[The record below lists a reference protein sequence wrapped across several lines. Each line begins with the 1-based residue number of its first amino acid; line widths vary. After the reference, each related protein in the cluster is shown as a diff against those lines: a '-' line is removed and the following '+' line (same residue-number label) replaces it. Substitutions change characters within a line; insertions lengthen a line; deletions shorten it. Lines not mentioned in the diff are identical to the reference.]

1 RLFRRPRDYQLRFR
15 FAWGLAEHQHLP
27 IPLKGRMS
35 RIDTIEIAADQKRV
49 ETVFVGGLKSLPVK

>member
-1 RLFRRPRDYQLRFR
+1 
-15 FAWGLAEHQHLP
+15 
-27 IPLKGRMS
+27 MS